1 VLPFPTSLLPQE
13 EQILS
18 AAMRER
24 LKSLYKKDCG
34 FPLPLLESAAIDPR

>member
-1 VLPFPTSLLPQE
+1 LPQE

-34 FPLPLLESAAIDPR
+34 LALGLLESAAIAPR